1 MKSSSSSKYMT
12 GTNCDKSPTLDM
24 FWIWPNITGNKQ
36 LINVKTLKCMKRR
49 RDYSSV
55 IMEQCENTSKSQK
68 IMCTIKDFEMNIGWG
83 NRQFL
88 YFYNWWGTRYAFS
101 PGLSWWWRGQSWS
114 SKEISNTCKTSK
126 DYKGMPCYKY

>member
-1 MKSSSSSKYMT
+1 MT

-24 FWIWPNITGNKQ
+24 RWIWPNITGKKQ

-55 IMEQCENTSKSQK
+55 IMEQCENTPNSRQN

-83 NRQFL
+83 NGQFL
-88 YFYNWWGTRYAFS
+88 HFYNWCGTSYAFS
-101 PGLSWWWRGQSWS
+101 TRLPSWSRGQPQSWS

-126 DYKGMPCYKY
+126 DYKGMPCHK